1 MGELKKRKNVVFKK
15 WIKKKCIIL
24 RGMDN
29 VIYSNVLDYFLFE
42 IGLFYIIK
50 IKIRELIM

>member
-24 RGMDN
+24 RGMDD

-50 IKIRELIM
+50 IKIIKLIM